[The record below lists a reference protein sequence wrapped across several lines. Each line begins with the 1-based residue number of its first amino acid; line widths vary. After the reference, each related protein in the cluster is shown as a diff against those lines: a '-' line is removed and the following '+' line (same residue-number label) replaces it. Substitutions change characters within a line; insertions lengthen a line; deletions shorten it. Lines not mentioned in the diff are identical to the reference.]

1 MSVDISS
8 GDNLGLMI
16 RGGAEFG
23 IGIFI
28 TGVDHNSVAE
38 TIGLRVSKRKVLSDV
53 GFNTRGWTD
62 R

>member
-38 TIGLRVSKRKVLSDV
+38 TIGLRVSKIENLSLESL
-53 GFNTRGWTD
+53 FTRSGG
-62 R
+62 

>member
-38 TIGLRVSKRKVLSDV
+38 TIGLRVSTIVV
-53 GFNTRGWTD
+53 GCRITRGWTD
-62 R
+62 W